1 MYINMYAIFKVILL
15 FANIKS
21 IFFLQFMLF
30 LNVKRN
36 ELFVQDMFF
45 ALGSGKFCFFLSRD
59 EMRVRVS

>member
-1 MYINMYAIFKVILL
+1 MYAIFKVILL

-30 LNVKRN
+30 LIVKRN
-36 ELFVQDMFF
+36 VQDMFF

-59 EMRVRVS
+59 EMR

>member
-1 MYINMYAIFKVILL
+1 MYAIFKVILL

-45 ALGSGKFCFFLSRD
+45 ALGNGKFCFFLSRD
-59 EMRVRVS
+59 EMR

>member
-21 IFFLQFMLF
+21 IFFFLQFMLF

-36 ELFVQDMFF
+36 KLFVQDMFF
-45 ALGSGKFCFFLSRD
+45 ALGSGRFRFSYRG
-59 EMRVRVS
+59 MR

>member
-1 MYINMYAIFKVILL
+1 MYAIFKVILL

-45 ALGSGKFCFFLSRD
+45 ALGSGRFRFSYRG
-59 EMRVRVS
+59 MR

>member
-45 ALGSGKFCFFLSRD
+45 ALGSEKFFFSYRG
-59 EMRVRVS
+59 MR

>member
-45 ALGSGKFCFFLSRD
+45 ALGSGRFRFSYRG
-59 EMRVRVS
+59 MR